1 MINRQMK
8 KAILK
13 CLSETD
19 AFGAKKYLA
28 IDEILIAINYNT
40 QIWKTDD
47 LKYRDCEYTGLTAYK
62 EFDLE
67 KEYLIICENK
77 SYKIA
82 AINTFGR
89 LTQLILQAVK

>member
-40 QIWKTDD
+40 QI
-47 LKYRDCEYTGLTAYK
+47 
-62 EFDLE
+62 
-67 KEYLIICENK
+67 
-77 SYKIA
+77 
-82 AINTFGR
+82 
-89 LTQLILQAVK
+89 

>member
-1 MINRQMK
+1 
-8 KAILK
+8 
-13 CLSETD
+13 
-19 AFGAKKYLA
+19 
-28 IDEILIAINYNT
+28 
-40 QIWKTDD
+40 